1 MQLLLLILILIL
13 IKSKNCNLTLSLI
26 VIKAI
31 LYLVLQLGCSALLLA
46 AERCWESCINML
58 ITVGANKNLV
68 TQHGDSALAI
78 STKANDRKS
87 VNRLLNNN
95 VRITTENKVCLCPG
109 SKLPGVSR
117 DAEYACQKVVVFF

>member
-1 MQLLLLILILIL
+1 ML

-95 VRITTENKVCLCPG
+95 VRITTENKVCVCPG
-109 SKLPGVSR
+109 SKLPGVPR